1 MAFVIK
7 QNQQTRNKEKYMKKL
22 YVKPEMSLHG
32 IQIGKLCLNITSVDA
47 AENSKGLSKDRGGRS
62 DNTDSFEDL
71 W

>member
-1 MAFVIK
+1 
-7 QNQQTRNKEKYMKKL
+7 MKKL